1 VFLTSSPT
9 AMKNSSPFPMKSK
22 LVLLGSLVLF
32 AAGIYFGG
40 VQNLAEGQLV
50 NESNPIDQSL
60 SQGTPVDFVSQGAE
74 SSVNDTD
81 LVAIY
86 SQLYGKYQ
94 VKVYANRKFSVFT
107 DQEIE
112 ALRLEAAA
120 LDKLYT
126 QMTLAERTKVKRA
139 AFPFFKLEEG
149 GKTIYKKAEDLTPE
163 ERKSLSC

>member
-1 VFLTSSPT
+1 
-9 AMKNSSPFPMKSK
+9 MKSRIVLAIS
-22 LVLLGSLVLF
+22 LVLLF
-32 AAGIYFGG
+32 AGLYFGG
-40 VQNLAEGQLV
+40 SQLLTVKQSV
-50 NESNPIDQSL
+50 NESNPIAQSL
-60 SQGTPVDFVSQGAE
+60 FQGTPVDFVSRGAE

-81 LVAIY
+81 LVSTY

-94 VKVYANRKFSVFT
+94 VKVFANRKFSVFT

-120 LDKLYT
+120 LEKLYS

-139 AFPFFKLEEG
+139 AFPFVKLEIG

-163 ERKSLSC
+163 ERKSLNC

>member
-1 VFLTSSPT
+1 
-9 AMKNSSPFPMKSK
+9 MKNSSPFPMKSRI
-22 LVLLGSLVLF
+22 VLAISLLLLF
-32 AAGIYFGG
+32 AGFYFGG
-40 VQNLAEGQLV
+40 SQLLTEEQSV
-50 NESNPIDQSL
+50 NESNTIAQSL

-81 LVAIY
+81 LVATY

-120 LDKLYT
+120 LEKLYS

-139 AFPFFKLEEG
+139 AFPFFKLEVG
-149 GKTIYKKAEDLTPE
+149 GKTIYKKAEDLTPA
-163 ERKSLSC
+163 ERSKLSC

>member
-1 VFLTSSPT
+1 
-9 AMKNSSPFPMKSK
+9 MKNSSPFPMKSRI
-22 LVLLGSLVLF
+22 VLAISLLLLF
-32 AAGIYFGG
+32 AGLYFGG
-40 VQNLAEGQLV
+40 SQLLTEEQSV
-50 NESNPIDQSL
+50 NESNPIAQSL

-81 LVAIY
+81 LVATY

-120 LDKLYT
+120 LEKLYS

-139 AFPFFKLEEG
+139 AFPFFKLEIG
-149 GKTIYKKAEDLTPE
+149 GKTTYKKAEDLTPE
-163 ERKSLSC
+163 ERKSLNC

>member
-1 VFLTSSPT
+1 
-9 AMKNSSPFPMKSK
+9 MKNSSPFPMKSRI
-22 LVLLGSLVLF
+22 VLAISLLLLF
-32 AAGIYFGG
+32 AGLYFGG
-40 VQNLAEGQLV
+40 SQLLTEEQSV
-50 NESNPIDQSL
+50 NESNTIAQSL

-81 LVAIY
+81 LVATY

-120 LDKLYT
+120 LEKLYS
-126 QMTLAERTKVKRA
+126 QMTLAERTKVKRT

-163 ERKSLSC
+163 ERKSLNC